1 VHRWRSGDGHDRGET
16 VLTKSKPTTFILV
29 RHGTTPTTGKELP
42 GRAPGLSLS
51 EQGKAEAE
59 RTAHYLRTSFDS
71 VAAVY
76 SSPLERTSETAAP
89 IAAAFGRKITPV
101 NELLELDCG
110 DWTGEKLSSVT
121 KRREWKELMNHA
133 STFRFPGGETFNEA
147 LQRVRSF
154 LSGVAAEFL
163 GETVIAVSHADPI
176 RAIVTDA
183 LGLHLDQVHRVN
195 ISPASVSLLI
205 FHDGAFMAESVNA
218 HAPKGGPR
226 VSLDRL

>member
-1 VHRWRSGDGHDRGET
+1 MYRRRSRNGDDSGEA
-16 VLTKSKPTTFILV
+16 VLTKTKPTTFILV

-42 GRAPGLSLS
+42 GRAAGLSLS
-51 EQGKAEAE
+51 EQGRAEAE
-59 RTAHYLRTSFDS
+59 RTAHYLRISFDS

-76 SSPLERTSETAAP
+76 SSPLERTSETAQP
-89 IAAAFGRKITPV
+89 IARAFGKKVTPV
-101 NELLELDCG
+101 DELLELDCG
-110 DWTGEKLSSVT
+110 DWTGAKLSTVT
-121 KRREWKELMNHA
+121 KRREWRELMNHA
-133 STFRFPGGETFNEA
+133 STFRFPGGETFNEV
-147 LQRVRSF
+147 LLRVRSF
-154 LSGVAAEFL
+154 LSSIAVEFQ

-205 FHDGAFMAESVNA
+205 AHDGTLVAESINA

-226 VSLDRL
+226 VSLD